1 MPFDVSGLT
10 AHINETSNMLDVF
23 KRSMYGNDT
32 APFISQIGNVKYKN
46 ALPSW
51 EHERDVLRDGS
62 VELTSAMFN
71 GDLTA
76 SQDVLETKDLAYWNK
91 FQIRDLQNYFTNH
104 ILPAGATYDPNDF
117 NAVIGAMIGNDIAMV
132 NNRQVE
138 NLTWNG
144 DTASGTASL
153 ALVNG
158 LLKGFSGL
166 ASTTTAAALTASN
179 ARTKID
185 ALVDAAVANAD
196 VAGLLGVEGGMYL
209 YTGHDVV
216 RYYAQQYRTDFMT
229 LGYNADFSKLKI
241 DGTNVRL
248 IGCSGLTGKST
259 AVLARPEI
267 LVQGSDLMGEESK
280 VEIGMNEFNEYIWV
294 KCRFKLGFLVK
305 DANNASAFIH
315 KAA

>member
-1 MPFDVSGLT
+1 
-10 AHINETSNMLDVF
+10 
-23 KRSMYGNDT
+23 
-32 APFISQIGNVKYKN
+32 
-46 ALPSW
+46 
-51 EHERDVLRDGS
+51 
-62 VELTSAMFN
+62 MFN

-76 SQDVLETKDLAYWNK
+76 SQDVLETKDIAYWNK

-104 ILPAGATYDPNDF
+104 ILPAGAKYDPTDF
-117 NAVIGAMIGNDIAMV
+117 NAVIGTMLGDDIAKV
-132 NNRQVE
+132 INRQVE

-144 DTASGTASL
+144 DTAGSGAVVL
-153 ALVNG
+153 CNG

-166 ASTTTAAALTASN
+166 ASTTTVGALTASN

-185 ALVDAAVANAD
+185 GLVDAAVASAD

-216 RYYAQQYRTDFMT
+216 RYYAQQYRQDFMT

-241 DGTNVRL
+241 DGTQVRL

-259 AVLARPEI
+259 ALLARPEI
-267 LVQGSDLMGEESK
+267 LVQGSDLLGEESD
-280 VEIGMNEFNEYIWV
+280 VQIGMNEFNEYIWV
-294 KCRFKLGFLVK
+294 KCRFKLGFVVK